1 MSRNIFSLGIVLFG
15 LVIAAS
21 AQAFVGGISVGLGE
35 MDESIGRVETSFA
48 GDVQIETEEFT
59 AQSRVYYQP
68 GKVRDEMNMGGQQI
82 VTINRFDLNKVWVIM
97 MQGMYME
104 VDPDQGSDQAPQ
116 YELIS
121 REVIGPE
128 TVNGI
133 ETTKYKSVYQTKD
146 GKFGGFTW
154 YTDDNIAVKAFMI
167 SEVKGEKQRVKF
179 EFTSLERGPQTD
191 SLFEIPDGYQP
202 MNMGSL
208 MNMAGMVQQMEQAQA
223 QQEAAAPQTA
233 SQKDSSGADEDDP
246 SYAEEVAARSQ
257 KEAQDAASDEIAN
270 EAGRSVRR
278 GFGKLFG
285 R

>member
-1 MSRNIFSLGIVLFG
+1 MSRNIFRLGIVLFS

-35 MDESIGRVETSFA
+35 MDENIGRVETSFA
-48 GDVQIETEEFT
+48 GDVQIETEDFT
-59 AQSRVYYQP
+59 AKSRIYYQP
-68 GKVRDEMNMGGQQI
+68 GKVRDEMNMGGQEI
-82 VTINRFDLNKVWVIM
+82 VTINRFDLKKIWIIM

-121 REVIGPE
+121 REVMGPE

-133 ETTKYKSVYQTKD
+133 ATTKYKSVYQTKD

-167 SEVKGEKQRVKF
+167 SEVEGKKERVKF

-202 MNMGSL
+202 MNMGGL
-208 MNMAGMVQQMEQAQA
+208 MNMAGIAQQMEQA
-223 QQEAAAPQTA
+223 QQEAAAQQNTPPQ
-233 SQKDSSGADEDDP
+233 DNSGADKDEP
-246 SYAEEVAARSQ
+246 SYAEEVATRSQ
-257 KEAQDAASDEIAN
+257 KEAQDAASDEIVN
-270 EAGRSVRR
+270 EVGRSVRE

>member
-1 MSRNIFSLGIVLFG
+1 MYRKSIRLVIVFAG
-15 LVIAAS
+15 LVVAGS

-48 GDVQIETEEFT
+48 GDVKIETEDFT
-59 AQSRVYYQP
+59 AQSRIYYSP
-68 GKVRDEMNMGGQQI
+68 GKVRDEMDMGGQQI
-82 VTINRFDLNKVWVIM
+82 VTINRFDLNKIWIIM

-128 TVNGI
+128 MVNGI
-133 ETTKYKSVYQTKD
+133 ETTKYKSVYKTKD

-167 SEVKGEKQRVKF
+167 SEVKGKKQRIKF
-179 EFTSLERGPQTD
+179 EFTSLERGQQSA
-191 SLFEIPDGYQP
+191 SLFELPEGSQP
-202 MNMGSL
+202 MNMGGFA
-208 MNMAGMVQQMEQAQA
+208 NMAGMTQQMEQAQR
-223 QQEAAAPQTA
+223 EAAAQESVAKQSEST
-233 SQKDSSGADEDDP
+233 SNEDDP
-246 SYAEEVAARSQ
+246 DFVEDVAAKSQ
-257 KEAQDAASDEIAN
+257 KEAQDAASDEIVN
-270 EAGRSVRR
+270 EVGRGVRQ